1 MNLASSLFSATWHG
15 LMLALSVFILVLL
28 ARRAP
33 WRRLLDSS
41 QLNLLLGFVVGLTL
55 LWSLRAG
62 VKPGLSLHMLG
73 AMAATLTLGPWLGL
87 LALAGALTGITL
99 NGAVGWSAWPVN
111 FVLMAAVPMGLA
123 HAIQRGIERWLPA
136 HFFVFIFVTSFAGAA
151 LTVMLQGVIASSA
164 MVAAGAYPADFLLT
178 DYLPYFLLLGFSE
191 AWISG
196 AIVTLLVVYRPDWVA
211 GFDDRRYLL
220 NK

>member
-1 MNLASSLFSATWHG
+1 MNLASSLFPATWHWI
-15 LMLALSVFILVLL
+15 MLVLSIFIVSRL
-28 ARRAP
+28 VRRAP

-41 QLNLLLGFVVGLTL
+41 QLNLLLGFAVGLTL

-87 LALAGALTGITL
+87 LALGAALTGITL
-99 NGAVGWSAWPVN
+99 NGALEWSAWPIN
-111 FVLMAAVPMGLA
+111 FVLMAAAPVALA
-123 HAIQRGIERWLPA
+123 SVIQRSVERWLPA
-136 HFFVFIFVTSFAGAA
+136 HFFIYIFVTSFAGAA
-151 LTVMLQGVIASSA
+151 LCIMLQGALASA
-164 MVAAGAYPADFLLT
+164 VMVAAGAYTVDFLLT

-191 AWISG
+191 AWLSG
-196 AIVTLLVVYRPDWVA
+196 ALVTLLVVYRPQWVVS
-211 GFDDRRYLL
+211 FDDSRYLL

>member
-1 MNLASSLFSATWHG
+1 MNLPSSLFSAAWHG
-15 LMLALSVFILVLL
+15 VMLVLSAL
-28 ARRAP
+28 IVLRLVRRAP

-41 QLNLLLGFVVGLTL
+41 QLNLLLGFAVGLTL

-73 AMAATLTLGPWLGL
+73 AMAATLTLGPWL
-87 LALAGALTGITL
+87 ALVALGAALTGITL
-99 NGAVGWSAWPVN
+99 NGAVEWTSWPIN
-111 FVLMAAVPMGLA
+111 FVLMAAVPVTVA
-123 HAIQRGIERWLPA
+123 SAIQRSVERWLPA

-151 LTVMLQGVIASSA
+151 LSVMFQGAIASMA
-164 MVAAGAYPADFLLT
+164 MVAAGAYTADFLLS
-178 DYLPYFLLLGFSE
+178 DYLPYFVLLGFSE

-196 AIVTLLVVYRPDWVA
+196 AIVTLLVVYRPEWVA
-211 GFDDRRYLL
+211 GFDDSRYLL

>member
-1 MNLASSLFSATWHG
+1 MNLSSSLFSATWHG
-15 LMLALSVFILVLL
+15 MMLVASVLIFYLLV
-28 ARRAP
+28 RQAP

-62 VKPGLSLHMLG
+62 VMPGLSLHMLG

-87 LALAGALTGITL
+87 LALGAALTGITL
-99 NGAVGWSAWPVN
+99 NGAIEWGAWPVN
-111 FVLMAAVPMGLA
+111 FVLMAAIPVAVATG
-123 HAIQRGIERWLPA
+123 IQRAIERWMPA

-151 LTVMLQGVIASSA
+151 LTVMLQGVIASAA
-164 MVAAGAYPADFLLT
+164 MVAAGAYSAEFLLT

-211 GFDDRRYLL
+211 GFDDSRYLL

>member
-1 MNLASSLFSATWHG
+1 MNLSSSLFSATWHG
-15 LMLALSVFILVLL
+15 MMLVASVLIFYPLV
-28 ARRAP
+28 RRAP

-62 VKPGLSLHMLG
+62 VMPGLSLHMLG

-87 LALAGALTGITL
+87 LALGAALTGITL
-99 NGAVGWSAWPVN
+99 NGAIEWSAWPVN
-111 FVLMAAVPMGLA
+111 FVLMAAIPVALA
-123 HAIQRGIERWLPA
+123 TGIQRAIERWLPA

-151 LTVMLQGVIASSA
+151 LTVMLQGVIASAA
-164 MVAAGAYPADFLLT
+164 MVAAGAYTAEFLLT

-211 GFDDRRYLL
+211 GFDDSRYLL

>member
-1 MNLASSLFSATWHG
+1 MNLSSSLFSATWHG
-15 LMLALSVFILVLL
+15 MMLVASVLIFYLLV
-28 ARRAP
+28 RRAP

-62 VKPGLSLHMLG
+62 VMPGLSLHMLG

-87 LALAGALTGITL
+87 LALGAALTGITL
-99 NGAVGWSAWPVN
+99 NGAIEWGAWPVN
-111 FVLMAAVPMGLA
+111 FVLMAAIPVAVATG
-123 HAIQRGIERWLPA
+123 IQRAIERWMPA

-151 LTVMLQGVIASSA
+151 LTVMLQGVIASAA
-164 MVAAGAYPADFLLT
+164 MVAAGAYTAEFLLT

-211 GFDDRRYLL
+211 GFDDSRYLL

>member
-1 MNLASSLFSATWHG
+1 MNLSSSLFSATWHG
-15 LMLALSVFILVLL
+15 VMLVASVLIFYLLV
-28 ARRAP
+28 RRAP

-62 VKPGLSLHMLG
+62 VMPGLSLHMLG

-87 LALAGALTGITL
+87 LALGAALTGITL
-99 NGAVGWSAWPVN
+99 NGAIEWGAWPVN
-111 FVLMAAVPMGLA
+111 FVLMAAIPVAVATG
-123 HAIQRGIERWLPA
+123 IQRAIERWMPA

-151 LTVMLQGVIASSA
+151 LTVMLQGVIASAA
-164 MVAAGAYPADFLLT
+164 MVAAGAYTAEFLLT

-211 GFDDRRYLL
+211 GFDDSRYLL

>member
-15 LMLALSVFILVLL
+15 LMLALSVLILLL
-28 ARRAP
+28 LVRRAP

-99 NGAVGWSAWPVN
+99 NGAVEWSAWPVN
-111 FVLMAAVPMGLA
+111 FVLMAAVPMALA

-211 GFDDRRYLL
+211 GFDDSRYLL